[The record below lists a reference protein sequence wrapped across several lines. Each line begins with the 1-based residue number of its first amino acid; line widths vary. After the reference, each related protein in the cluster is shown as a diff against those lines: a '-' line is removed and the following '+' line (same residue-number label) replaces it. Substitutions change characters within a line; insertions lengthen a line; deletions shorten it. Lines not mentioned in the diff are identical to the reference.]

1 MDLVGGRFSKSK
13 FLSSIYF
20 PGIRPDQVLC
30 SEALRRA
37 LLSRFSQTQA
47 SSMESSEHSR
57 VRGQEDQTPTFY
69 LPAEP
74 CLFLEKEGRTL
85 WSGDMCQELA
95 LLAVSA

>member
-1 MDLVGGRFSKSK
+1 
-13 FLSSIYF
+13 
-20 PGIRPDQVLC
+20 
-30 SEALRRA
+30 
-37 LLSRFSQTQA
+37 
-47 SSMESSEHSR
+47 MESSEHSR